1 VEEDERALKLS
12 LLFSSPPLF
21 EMGSPNAAAETDL
34 TTDDFIG
41 DTRRDSGSDTETNTD
56 CDGEDL
62 PLLLLPAPPGH
73 FEEGERVLAK
83 HSDCFYEAKVLKV
96 EFKDNEWKYFV
107 HYIGWNKSWD
117 EWIRLD
123 CLLKHSDENIE
134 KQKEQGLKQQG
145 IKSAMAWK
153 VSKMKPRSPNV
164 ARGRKRK
171 QDSVDTEKNVLPSD
185 NLLSFNIPPAL
196 RKQLLDDFEF
206 VTQMQ
211 KLVQLPRS
219 PNVDGILKKY
229 IDSQMKKHGRVTD
242 SLEEI
247 LKGLRCYF
255 DKALPVMLLYNNERK
270 QYEESVSG
278 GVSPSTVYGAEHL
291 LRLFVKLPELLVHV
305 NMAEETLKELQ
316 DNFVDILRF
325 LRKNQSVL
333 FVSTYKAVEEMEK
346 KEG

>member
-1 VEEDERALKLS
+1 MSYLGAYVKEFILS
-12 LLFSSPPLF
+12 
-21 EMGSPNAAAETDL
+21 
-34 TTDDFIG
+34 
-41 DTRRDSGSDTETNTD
+41 
-56 CDGEDL
+56 
-62 PLLLLPAPPGH
+62 H
-73 FEEGERVLAK
+73 FWEL
-83 HSDCFYEAKVLKV
+83 S
-96 EFKDNEWKYFV
+96 
-107 HYIGWNKSWD
+107 
-117 EWIRLD
+117 
-123 CLLKHSDENIE
+123 
-134 KQKEQGLKQQG
+134 EQ
-145 IKSAMAWK
+145 
-153 VSKMKPRSPNV
+153 
-164 ARGRKRK
+164 
-171 QDSVDTEKNVLPSD
+171 
-185 NLLSFNIPPAL
+185 
-196 RKQLLDDFEF
+196 
-206 VTQMQ
+206 
-211 KLVQLPRS
+211 LVQLPRS

>member
-1 VEEDERALKLS
+1 
-12 LLFSSPPLF
+12 
-21 EMGSPNAAAETDL
+21 MGSPNAAAETDL

-107 HYIGWNKSWD
+107 HYIFFDNVKKSLTLVSLLYNDSWD

>member
-1 VEEDERALKLS
+1 
-12 LLFSSPPLF
+12 
-21 EMGSPNAAAETDL
+21 
-34 TTDDFIG
+34 
-41 DTRRDSGSDTETNTD
+41 
-56 CDGEDL
+56 
-62 PLLLLPAPPGH
+62 
-73 FEEGERVLAK
+73 
-83 HSDCFYEAKVLKV
+83 
-96 EFKDNEWKYFV
+96 
-107 HYIGWNKSWD
+107 
-117 EWIRLD
+117 
-123 CLLKHSDENIE
+123 
-134 KQKEQGLKQQG
+134 
-145 IKSAMAWK
+145 
-153 VSKMKPRSPNV
+153 
-164 ARGRKRK
+164 
-171 QDSVDTEKNVLPSD
+171 VLPSD

-325 LRKNQSVL
+325 LLLVLLLNSFYKYLKTNNKNKMIKQVLEEESECAFCIDIQS
-333 FVSTYKAVEEMEK
+333 SGRNGEERRL
-346 KEG
+346 GNCA

>member
-1 VEEDERALKLS
+1 MNGNILCIT
-12 LLFSSPPLF
+12 F
-21 EMGSPNAAAETDL
+21 
-34 TTDDFIG
+34 
-41 DTRRDSGSDTETNTD
+41 
-56 CDGEDL
+56 
-62 PLLLLPAPPGH
+62 
-73 FEEGERVLAK
+73 
-83 HSDCFYEAKVLKV
+83 
-96 EFKDNEWKYFV
+96 
-107 HYIGWNKSWD
+107 WD

-171 QDSVDTEKNVLPSD
+171 QDSVDTVIAPLVDEKNVLPSD

-278 GVSPSTVYGAEHL
+278 GVSPSTVYGAEHFMCSESSL
-291 LRLFVKLPELLVHV
+291 CS
-305 NMAEETLKELQ
+305 
-316 DNFVDILRF
+316 IL
-325 LRKNQSVL
+325 
-333 FVSTYKAVEEMEK
+333 
-346 KEG
+346 

>member
-1 VEEDERALKLS
+1 VSAEI
-12 LLFSSPPLF
+12 LF
-21 EMGSPNAAAETDL
+21 
-34 TTDDFIG
+34 
-41 DTRRDSGSDTETNTD
+41 
-56 CDGEDL
+56 
-62 PLLLLPAPPGH
+62 
-73 FEEGERVLAK
+73 
-83 HSDCFYEAKVLKV
+83 
-96 EFKDNEWKYFV
+96 
-107 HYIGWNKSWD
+107 
-117 EWIRLD
+117 
-123 CLLKHSDENIE
+123 NIF
-134 KQKEQGLKQQG
+134 L
-145 IKSAMAWK
+145 IFA
-153 VSKMKPRSPNV
+153 V

-291 LRLFVKLPELLVHV
+291 LRLFGKASFCNLQICLYHV
-305 NMAEETLKELQ
+305 
-316 DNFVDILRF
+316 V
-325 LRKNQSVL
+325 
-333 FVSTYKAVEEMEK
+333 
-346 KEG
+346 